1 MSEVIRCIIKE
12 FRNKV
17 IEGKCINLVPFTIND
32 VANVVDIR
40 NREKNKYFLNQA
52 SELNIE
58 RQTKWYEAYLTRYND
73 IYWCIYNKQNQFIG
87 TVRVYDIDKDADIC
101 NQGSFMVDEEY
112 AEGAPYAIEA
122 EILTLDFIF
131 NQLKINNV
139 INENRAD
146 NRVMNNLSKKLG
158 FVLKKNTIINGVDY
172 KYYLL
177 NPSDYK
183 KNRDKFQ
190 SVVDYW
196 VSR

>member
-1 MSEVIRCIIKE
+1 MSKEIRCTIKE

-17 IEGKCINLVPFTIND
+17 IEGKCINLVPFTID
-32 VANVVDIR
+32 DIANIVEIR
-40 NREKNKYFLNQA
+40 NREKNKYFLNQT

-58 RQTKWYEAYLTRYND
+58 SQTKWYETYLTRDND

-101 NQGSFMVDEEY
+101 NQGSFMIDEEH

-139 INENRAD
+139 INEIRID
-146 NRVMNNLSKKLG
+146 NKVMNNLSKKLG
-158 FVLKKNTIINGVDY
+158 FVLKKNTVINGVDY

-177 NPSDYK
+177 NPIDYK

-190 SVVDYW
+190 LVVDYW